1 MALNSFQ
8 LFLSQVQS
16 APEVLKTRVLQIVF
30 DMLMVHE
37 GEFLGRGGA
46 GVRSRLDGV
55 VKLIRCM
62 CMARANASSNFC
74 CTCLTGKMPKR
85 FRRCYASDCPSS
97 YWRG

>member
-37 GEFLGRGGA
+37 GDFLGKGGI
-46 GVRSRLDGV
+46 GVRFRSDDIM
-55 VKLIRCM
+55 KLIQRIRVCV
-62 CMARANASSNFC
+62 CD
-74 CTCLTGKMPKR
+74 G
-85 FRRCYASDCPSS
+85 
-97 YWRG
+97 